1 MALLSQVQY
10 LLSSDEKLKPRG
22 EDYPF
27 LIVNDTGLDLTVW
40 TNGNK
45 AETKTKVKYGQSKP
59 WAFEDWRKIRENL
72 DVNTANTLDVA
83 FDNGEYE
90 DLEHLSAA
98 KEGKICMFCILQL
111 KVYTIDFLF

>member
-83 FDNGEYE
+83 FDNG
-90 DLEHLSAA
+90 S
-98 KEGKICMFCILQL
+98 MRILNIYQL
-111 KVYTIDFLF
+111 LKRGRFACFVSCS